1 MKISKGAQFCICFN
15 PKIKQKV
22 VMGSQSP
29 GIRNF
34 MKQKKNPSRFLSFF
48 LMKLAKGLNFA
59 SVLIPDK
66 TEGRHG

>member
-1 MKISKGAQFCICFN
+1 
-15 PKIKQKV
+15 
-22 VMGSQSP
+22 MGSQSS

-34 MKQKKNPSRFLSFF
+34 MKQKKKKPSRFLYF

-66 TEGRHG
+66 TEGGHG

>member
-1 MKISKGAQFCICFN
+1 MD
-15 PKIKQKV
+15 
-22 VMGSQSP
+22 SQSS

-34 MKQKKNPSRFLSFF
+34 MKQKKKPSRFLYF

-66 TEGRHG
+66 TEGGHG